1 MKKIIVI
8 VMLLLVS
15 GCSNKSTFN
24 EDVNSSIKND
34 KEEDKVNN
42 LDEIEKTMDIKIG
55 DEKYN
60 VILEDNETTKK
71 LLQML
76 PLTLPMEELNGNEKY
91 YYLDETLPNNPNN
104 LKKINKGDIMLY
116 NNNCLVIFY
125 KSFETTYKYTKIGKI
140 ENPDNLD
147 KIVGKGNIDITFE
160 Q

>member
-1 MKKIIVI
+1 
-8 VMLLLVS
+8 MLLLVS

-34 KEEDKVNN
+34 KEEDKMNN
-42 LDEIEKTMDIKIG
+42 LDEIEKTMSIKIG

-91 YYLDETLPNNPNN
+91 YYFNESWNGWRYGFSN
-104 LKKINKGDIMLY
+104 LY
-116 NNNCLVIFY
+116 AF
-125 KSFETTYKYTKIGKI
+125 
-140 ENPDNLD
+140 
-147 KIVGKGNIDITFE
+147 
-160 Q
+160 